1 MTAHT
6 QITPDWTV
14 TKATDPLR
22 LQWAEAACMALGECD
37 PQDAAAICAAFL
49 DTAET
54 GGPRH
59 DVFGLLYQDALWW
72 ADLAPPHEL
81 VAYVTAGLDR
91 LPKTHLSTPRRKQV
105 FKHLWRSFTETDRA
119 AFLAHVKGGK

>member
-1 MTAHT
+1 MTA
-6 QITPDWTV
+6 QTPIKIDWTV

-22 LQWAEAACMALGECD
+22 LQWAEAACLALRECD

-49 DTAET
+49 DTTET

-59 DVFGLLYQDALWW
+59 DVYGTLYSDALWW
-72 ADLAPPHEL
+72 AEMAPPHEL

-91 LPKTHLSTPRRKQV
+91 LPKAHLSTPRRKEV
-105 FKHLWRSFTETDRA
+105 FKHLWRSFTDTDRA